1 MVTGRHQ
8 QSPPASPGTVF
19 AQLLAATITDSQ
31 AAAQLRER
39 FLVARRAEVA
49 RLWQH
54 AVELGQ
60 VRPGGSADVAIDV
73 LFSPIV
79 YCVLVGHASFGQA
92 EAAQFADA
100 ALNGLLAPAQPVL
113 EAGR

>member
-60 VRPGGSADVAIDV
+60 VRPGGSADV